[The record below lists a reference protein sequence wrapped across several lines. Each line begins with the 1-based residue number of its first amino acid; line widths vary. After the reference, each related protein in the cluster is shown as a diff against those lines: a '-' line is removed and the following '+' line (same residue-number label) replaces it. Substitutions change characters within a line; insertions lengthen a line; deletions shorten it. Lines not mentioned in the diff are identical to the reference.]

1 MAKKRAKKQTLVLE
15 LPDYIDLSDFK
26 SIGRDVIEFIQK
38 RAIDENTGFNPDT
51 GRNKRFP
58 KYTKAY
64 AALKGSSK
72 SDVNLIL
79 SSDMFNAMDV
89 TKVQPRARRVEIGF
103 TDSEQNA
110 KAAGNQLG
118 SYGRDPDP
126 KKARYFMGI
135 TKTDLE
141 AILDKYK

>member
-1 MAKKRAKKQTLVLE
+1 LARKQTLVLE
-15 LPDYIDLSDFK
+15 IPDYVDPSDFT

-38 RAIDENTGFNPDT
+38 RAIDDNTGFNPAS

-58 KYTKAY
+58 KYSKAY
-64 AALKGSSK
+64 ALKKGTSEGNV
-72 SDVNLIL
+72 DLVL
-79 SSDMFNAMDV
+79 SADMFSAMDV

-103 TDSEQNA
+103 TDATENA
-110 KAAGNQLG
+110 KAEGNQLG

-135 TKTDLE
+135 SKSDLN